1 VSREVTRWRWQSVG
15 FMVACCLQAGP
26 VWAQQANNVVSGRLE
41 LSAGTVWVGKAAVG
55 TRDATL
61 TGSGGDR
68 FRLFSTSSELG
79 GATGLNVRLGRRVT
93 SIIEAEVSAS
103 YASPLLTT
111 RITGD
116 AEAAPATAVSD
127 SITQFTIEGGALVDL
142 TRRRPGSRVLPFV
155 AVGGGY
161 LRQLHEGDTL
171 AQAGKVAYAGGG
183 ARFPLVS
190 RAAARRLTQLGVRV
204 DLRALLRSGSVM
216 LDGRSHISP
225 ALAASL
231 FVRF

>member
-1 VSREVTRWRWQSVG
+1 VTGRPWGAIGVI
-15 FMVACCLQAGP
+15 VTCCLQAGP
-26 VWAQQANNVVSGRLE
+26 VWAQRASDEAPQGLE
-41 LSAGTVWVGKAAVG
+41 LSGGTVWIGKAAVG

-61 TGSGGDR
+61 TGSGGNR

-79 GATGLNVRLGRRVT
+79 GATGFNVRVGRHVT

-111 RITGD
+111 SLSGD
-116 AEAAPATAVSD
+116 AEAAPATAASE
-127 SITQFTIEGGALVDL
+127 SITQFTIEGGALIDVI
-142 TRRRPGSRVLPFV
+142 RGRPRSRVLPFV

-171 AQAGKVAYAGGG
+171 VQAGKVFYAGGG
-183 ARFPLVS
+183 ARIPLVS
-190 RAAARRLTQLGVRV
+190 RGADKRLRQLGVRI
-204 DLRALLRSGSVM
+204 DLRALLRSSSVM
-216 LDGRSHISP
+216 LDGESHISP

>member
-1 VSREVTRWRWQSVG
+1 MVT
-15 FMVACCLQAGP
+15 CCLHAGP
-26 VWAQQANNVVSGRLE
+26 LWAQHANDAGPGGLE
-41 LSAGTVWVGKAAVG
+41 LSAGTAWVGKAAVG

-61 TGSGGDR
+61 TGSSGDR

-79 GATGLNVRLGRRVT
+79 GATGFNVRLGRHVT

-103 YASPLLTT
+103 YAAPVLTT
-111 RITGD
+111 TITGD
-116 AEAAPATAVSD
+116 AEAASATAVSE

-142 TRRRPGSRVLPFV
+142 MRGPPRSWVLPFV

-171 AQAGKVAYAGGG
+171 VQAGKVFYAGGG
-183 ARFPLVS
+183 ARIPLVS
-190 RAAARRLTQLGVRV
+190 RGADKRLTQLGVRV
-204 DLRALLRSGSVM
+204 DLRALLRSGGVM
-216 LDGRSHISP
+216 LDGKSHISP
-225 ALAASL
+225 VLSASL

>member
-1 VSREVTRWRWQSVG
+1 
-15 FMVACCLQAGP
+15 
-26 VWAQQANNVVSGRLE
+26 VWAQRASDEAPQGLE
-41 LSAGTVWVGKAAVG
+41 LSGGTVWIGKAAVG

-61 TGSGGDR
+61 TGSGGNR

-79 GATGLNVRLGRRVT
+79 GATGFNVRVGRHVT

-111 RITGD
+111 SLSGD
-116 AEAAPATAVSD
+116 AEAAPATAASE
-127 SITQFTIEGGALVDL
+127 SITQFTIEGGALIDVI
-142 TRRRPGSRVLPFV
+142 RGRPRSRVLPFV

-171 AQAGKVAYAGGG
+171 VQAGKVFYAGGG
-183 ARFPLVS
+183 ARIPLVS
-190 RAAARRLTQLGVRV
+190 RGADKRLRQLGVRI
-204 DLRALLRSGSVM
+204 DLRALLRSSSVM
-216 LDGRSHISP
+216 LDGESHISP